1 LNNLDLLNDNSLTKY
16 ISSNISFNNIKYI
29 PENLININSK
39 YLIDIKGNQT
49 LKKETFENLKKM

>member
-39 YLIDIKGNQT
+39 YLIDVKGNQT
-49 LKKETFENLKKM
+49 LRKEAFENLEKM